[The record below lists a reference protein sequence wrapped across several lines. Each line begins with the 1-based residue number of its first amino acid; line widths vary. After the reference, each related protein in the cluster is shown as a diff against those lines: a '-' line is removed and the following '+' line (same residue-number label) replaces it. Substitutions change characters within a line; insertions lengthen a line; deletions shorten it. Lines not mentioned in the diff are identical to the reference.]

1 MIDESERLTNAV
13 TLTKEDIRKV
23 SELLERADKERRRLQ
38 EKNAKLTI
46 TGRCYQLSHDN

>member
-46 TGRCYQLSHDN
+46 TGWFYRLSQVS